1 MASGVKVVIAP
12 STLRGRRVRIV
23 PTVRNATSA
32 AVAVRIVAIV
42 HRAVTAPTVPIAI
55 PSCVRNTSR
64 AARAAVVAGVTV
76 SPIRTRRSPS
86 SRR

>member
-64 AARAAVVAGVTV
+64 AARAVVAGVTV